1 METCGKIKVG
11 EEGQSTQEHS
21 DQRNQDE
28 KKKCIGH
35 VCSTKKNVQCS
46 MTETSCLHSSRF
58 TRQENRMKLIIYT
71 LVSYCKLI
79 NIPPILATYVFG
91 EELKAKEC

>member
-1 METCGKIKVG
+1 MG
-11 EEGQSTQEHS
+11 EEGQSMQEHS

-35 VCSTKKNVQCS
+35 VCSTKNVQCS
-46 MTETSCLHSSRF
+46 MTKTSCLHSSRF

-79 NIPPILATYVFG
+79 NIPPILATYVFR